1 MVRAEEE
8 PGVKIKTRLMVS
20 LLACGLLPMLAA
32 GLVTLARHESNSRQQ
47 LAQATEALEQR
58 AAQQLQAVSVTR
70 RNDIVHYFE
79 SVEGVVRATAARRD
93 VLDQVVALTD
103 GITRLADGVDA
114 TQLATLRSEL
124 GAYWNG
130 PFAANYAA
138 ENAGKRFDVQA
149 ALARLDAPAV
159 MAQLLYVQRNPNP
172 LGAKDALDDAGD
184 GSAYS
189 AAHASLHESLRRT
202 QQEFGYYDLF
212 VVGPNGRVVYSVFK
226 ELDYAT
232 SLQTG
237 PWQDSGLG
245 KLAQR
250 LQDAA
255 AGKVLASDYALYAPS
270 YDGPASFVGTPLFDG
285 DRRLGS
291 VIVQLP
297 IDRINAVAS
306 AVEGMGETG
315 ECVMVGPDLLMRSDS
330 RHEPTTHSVVASF
343 RQRATGTMDMPPV
356 REALAGREG
365 GGPVTDIDGGVELA
379 HWLPIDVLGTRWAMV
394 AKVETG
400 EILASVATMRA
411 DAARAADEMLGWTVG
426 LLAFVGIA
434 VGAFSWWFA
443 QRLVRPI
450 QATADALH
458 NIADGDG
465 DLTARLDDSA
475 GDEVGELARW
485 FNAFLTKLR
494 GSVQQVEQKANDVQT
509 AADSLTVSANQ
520 LARSAENTRQQSS
533 TVAAGAEQMN
543 ANMRTVDSST
553 DSMAE
558 TLRSVAAAVEQMT
571 ASIAEVAGAAKNA
584 AEVAH
589 TAADLT
595 HSSHEKVSE
604 LGTAA
609 NEIGQ
614 VIETIQDIAEQ
625 TNLLALN
632 ATIEAARAGEAGKG
646 FSVVANEVK
655 DLARQT
661 AESTQDIRN
670 RIERIQNSTAESVHA
685 IAAIDRVIKKVNE
698 SSRAIATSVGE
709 QRAATNEISS
719 TLAASTSRV
728 AQVAT
733 AVRESSSAS
742 GDITRSIGRV
752 DESARDTT
760 QAADAALQLGHSM
773 TTLARELRDVVGQF
787 KTR

>member
-1 MVRAEEE
+1 M
-8 PGVKIKTRLMVS
+8 KIKTRLTVS
-20 LLACGLLPMLAA
+20 LLACGLLPMLVA
-32 GLVTLARHESNSRQQ
+32 GLVTLNRHESNSEQQ
-47 LAQATEALEQR
+47 LAEATEALEQR
-58 AAQQLQAVSVTR
+58 AAQQLEAVSVTR
-70 RNDIVHYFE
+70 RNDIVHYFAA
-79 SVEGVVRATAARRD
+79 VEAVVRATAARRD
-93 VLDQVVALTD
+93 VLDQVAALTD
-103 GITRLADGVDA
+103 GITALADGVDEA
-114 TQLATLRSEL
+114 QLAALRNEL
-124 GAYWNG
+124 GAYWRG
-130 PFAANYAA
+130 PFAAKFSA
-138 ENAGKRFDVQA
+138 ENAGRKFDVA
-149 ALARLDAPAV
+149 TALTQLDAPAV
-159 MAQLLYVQRNPNP
+159 IAQLLYVQRNPHP
-172 LGAKDALDDAGD
+172 LGQKDVLVDAVD

-189 AAHASLHESLRRT
+189 TTHARLHQALRRT

-212 VVGPNGRVVYSVFK
+212 VVGPDGRVVYSVFK

-232 SLQTG
+232 SLLTG
-237 PWQDSGLG
+237 PWRDSGLG
-245 KLAQR
+245 QLAQR
-250 LQDAA
+250 LQTSAA
-255 AGKVLASDYALYAPS
+255 DVVLASDYALYAPS
-270 YDGPASFVGTPLFDG
+270 YDGPASFVGTALFDG
-285 DRRLGS
+285 EQRLGS
-291 VIVQLP
+291 LIVQLP

-315 ECVMVGPDLLMRSDS
+315 ECILVGPDLLMRSDS
-330 RHEPTTHSVVASF
+330 RHQPTTHSVTASF
-343 RQRATGTMDMPPV
+343 RQPTTGKMDIPPV
-356 REALAGREG
+356 LEALAGKQG
-365 GGPVTDIDGGVELA
+365 GGPLRDSDGGEKLA
-379 HWLPIDVLGTRWAMV
+379 HWLPVDVLGTRWAMV

-411 DAARAADEMLGWTVG
+411 SAASASNAMLGWTLA
-426 LLAFVGIA
+426 LLVVAGI
-434 VGAFSWWFA
+434 VVSGFSWWFA
-443 QRLVRPI
+443 RRIVKPI

-465 DLTARLDDSA
+465 DLTARLDDSSQ
-475 GDEVGELARW
+475 DEIGELATW

-494 GSVQQVEQKANDVQT
+494 GSIQDVEQKANDVQT

-520 LARSAENTRQQSS
+520 LAKSAENTRQQSS
-533 TVAAGAEQMN
+533 TVAAGAEEMN
-543 ANMRTVDSST
+543 ANLRTVDNST
-553 DSMAE
+553 GSMAE

-571 ASIAEVAGAAKNA
+571 ASISEVAAAAKGA
-584 AEVAH
+584 AEVAS
-589 TAADLT
+589 TAAELT
-595 HSSHEKVSE
+595 HSSHDKVSE

-661 AESTQDIRN
+661 AESTQDIRS
-670 RIERIQNSTAESVHA
+670 RIERIQTSTAESVNA

-709 QRAATNEISS
+709 QRAATNEISG
-719 TLAASTSRV
+719 TLAASTGRV
-728 AQVAT
+728 AAVAT
-733 AVRESSSAS
+733 AVRESSTAS
-742 GDITRSIGRV
+742 SDITRSIGRV

-773 TTLARELRDVVGQF
+773 TELARELRTVVAQF